1 MAQGSC
7 QNDGFCAA
15 KGGVPGTIPGVSGSE
30 VVTCDILGLSSF
42 LGSKVVVIM
51 AVLSLGGK
59 QSLSLSVA
67 LMVSVVHIANKRM
80 SE

>member
-1 MAQGSC
+1 M
-7 QNDGFCAA
+7 
-15 KGGVPGTIPGVSGSE
+15 
-30 VVTCDILGLSSF
+30 TCDILGLSSF